1 MLPVVPRAAQC
12 AGKLQAVRL
21 KLQGKARDVGAFCR
35 CALRAFAVRPSPRE
49 GTPVKA
55 VPKGGAQRII
65 GTPTVNLLCE
75 SGPST
80 AKAGICPENIK
91 CRKTCPGLRCAA
103 CRMKRAVAFI
113 GISAD
118 EFDCGCR

>member
-12 AGKLQAVRL
+12 AGKLQATRL
-21 KLQGKARDVGAFCR
+21 KLQGKARDVGT
-35 CALRAFAVRPSPRE
+35 CALRAFAVRPSPSE

-55 VPKGGAQRII
+55 VPKGAQRII
-65 GTPTVNLLCE
+65 GTPAVNLLCE

-91 CRKTCPGLRCAA
+91 CRKTWPGLRCAA